1 MKEITAVSAQGSCCQ
16 LSLVGSVRSLF
27 PSWWLS
33 PTQAGAALT
42 AQGWISIISHSYLM
56 SSMTEDWLQLPA
68 HRHLM
73 PLQNLK
79 IFKAFTWI

>member
-1 MKEITAVSAQGSCCQ
+1 MKEIIAVSVEGPCCQ
-16 LSLVGSVRSLF
+16 LFLMWSVCSLF

-33 PTQAGAALT
+33 PRQAEAALI
-42 AQGWISIISHSYLM
+42 AQGWISIISPSYLV
-56 SSMTEDWLQLPA
+56 SSMTEDWLQLPE

-79 IFKAFTWI
+79 IFKAFLWM